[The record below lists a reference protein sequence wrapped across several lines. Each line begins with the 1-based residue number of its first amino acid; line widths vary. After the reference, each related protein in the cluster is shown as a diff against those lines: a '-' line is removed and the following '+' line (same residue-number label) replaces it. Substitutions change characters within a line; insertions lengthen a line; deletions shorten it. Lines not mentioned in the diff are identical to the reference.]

1 MRCGSVQIS
10 NLSFP
15 FLLSIQLNWLKI
27 VARMDLANGLQIMLG
42 IFVFVFGLFYI
53 AFIVCFMLTGIVVVE
68 WWPFIECDL
77 NKSTNLCST
86 VNNAF
91 SEMDVR
97 QFNGEARVLS
107 QHISRE
113 QMSDSTSST
122 VGIMH
127 AWIKLQCA
135 VKPVWLNVLF
145 FLFLFCTFVV
155 VVQDINE
162 IESNQQP
169 SCVACA

>member
-1 MRCGSVQIS
+1 MV
-10 NLSFP
+10 
-15 FLLSIQLNWLKI
+15 
-27 VARMDLANGLQIMLG
+27 
-42 IFVFVFGLFYI
+42 
-53 AFIVCFMLTGIVVVE
+53 
-68 WWPFIECDL
+68 
-77 NKSTNLCST
+77 
-86 VNNAF
+86 
-91 SEMDVR
+91 VR

-145 FLFLFCTFVV
+145 FFLFCTFFAVVV

-162 IESNQQP
+162 IESNQ
-169 SCVACA
+169 